1 MVWLVGY
8 YFMTKI
14 NCWIINICT
23 FQVFLLVFKT
33 GSDRKRAAIEG
44 TSNDDKE
51 RENEVGE
58 AGVCQTELK
67 SPEVKVK
74 PELSEAEQV
83 IEIAFLKVTFIF

>member
-1 MVWLVGY
+1 M
-8 YFMTKI
+8 
-14 NCWIINICT
+14 
-23 FQVFLLVFKT
+23 VFKT

-51 RENEVGE
+51 RENRNDDVEE
-58 AGVCQTELK
+58 AGRTEQK
-67 SPEVKVK
+67 SPEVKAK

>member
-1 MVWLVGY
+1 
-8 YFMTKI
+8 MTKI

-23 FQVFLLVFKT
+23 FHVFLLVLKT

-51 RENEVGE
+51 RENWNDDVEE
-58 AGVCQTELK
+58 AGRTDLK
-67 SPEVKVK
+67 SPEVKAK